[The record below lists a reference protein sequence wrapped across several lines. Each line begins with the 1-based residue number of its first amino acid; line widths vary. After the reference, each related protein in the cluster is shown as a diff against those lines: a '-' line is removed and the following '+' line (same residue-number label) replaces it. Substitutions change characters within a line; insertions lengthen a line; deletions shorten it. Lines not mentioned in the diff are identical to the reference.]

1 VRRLIYLSDA
11 QIALRDIAVYIAQET
26 GDRALAPRFIDNI
39 RDRCRKL
46 AALPGLLGSARPELH
61 GDVPSVVH
69 RGYLIFFR
77 YEATT
82 LQIVTVLKADR
93 DIQSYFTKTPS
104 PQ

>member
-26 GDRALAPRFIDNI
+26 GDRALARRFIDNI

-61 GDVPSVVH
+61 GDVRSVVH